1 MKFTDGNR
9 RGHMVYVSPQRCDV
23 LRHCCS
29 CVAAPSEVPRGRCSV
44 AIAHDSVCMQFVYRT
59 DVQGVTLS
67 VRVGTDNRVALTE
80 NLKEKLRLDTV
91 KQ

>member
-1 MKFTDGNR
+1 
-9 RGHMVYVSPQRCDV
+9 
-23 LRHCCS
+23 
-29 CVAAPSEVPRGRCSV
+29 
-44 AIAHDSVCMQFVYRT
+44 MQFVYRT